1 MREPE
6 FSHAMHAWVVV
17 GANQLITITAQIQ
30 SLWLP
35 AIQAQLVLDRKNS
48 AAAPNT
54 LQAASAIELGTF
66 SSPPAV
72 RSDVL
77 IVPEQRVKSRVTATA
92 TR

>member
-17 GANQLITITAQIQ
+17 GANGLITITAQIQ

-54 LQAASAIELGTF
+54 LQAASAIELGNIQFATCC
-66 SSPPAV
+66 ALR
-72 RSDVL
+72 RSDC
-77 IVPEQRVKSRVTATA
+77 S
-92 TR
+92 